1 MKKLTLFLGAMAL
14 TSGGAVLAHDH
25 TAPKARISA
34 SQKCEMMKDGMK
46 MPGMMMKGA
55 DGKMSCQMMDHS
67 KMDHSKMDHSKMS
80 APDASDKAQPAMD
93 PKMDHSKMDH
103 SMMEPKKDAPE

>member
-1 MKKLTLFLGAMAL
+1 MKKMATVLGAL
-14 TSGGAVLAHDH
+14 VLLYGGSALAHEH
-25 TAPKARISA
+25 KADA
-34 SQKCEMMKDGMK
+34 SSDQKCRMMKDGKAMD
-46 MPGMMMKGA
+46 GMMMKGA